1 MSQEPEP
8 SPWAVPGSAPVPEP
22 PVYLPPPPAQVMP
35 GQMLPPHVVQPGY
48 GANGQPSYGGPA
60 YPVPAYGAPPA
71 YGLPVPSPPP
81 RFAVPPPNYPPRPA
95 PPPPAN
101 PNAIR
106 VDAIEGTSFGVAYPA
121 IPPIPNGAA
130 ITSMV
135 AGILSILV
143 AFAVGCFGISGAQG
157 GWGPTVSGAF
167 ALLSAFV
174 GAGAIFIGVRAL
186 RIIRESRGAASGR
199 GMAIAGISCGG
210 SGAGLTVLFFL
221 LAVLAVV

>member
-1 MSQEPEP
+1 
-8 SPWAVPGSAPVPEP
+8 
-22 PVYLPPPPAQVMP
+22 MP
-35 GQMLPPHVVQPGY
+35 GQVLPPSAVQPGY
-48 GANGQPSYGGPA
+48 GSNGQPSYGGPA
-60 YPVPAYGAPPA
+60 YPMPSYGPPPG
-71 YGLPVPSPPP
+71 YGQYGGPPVPFPPPPQP
-81 RFAVPPPNYPPRPA
+81 RFAAPPPRPA
-95 PPPPAN
+95 PPN

-130 ITSMV
+130 ITSLV

-143 AFAVGCFGISGAQG
+143 AFTVGCFGLTGAKG

-186 RIIRESRGAASGR
+186 RVIRASRGAASGR

-210 SGAGLTVLFFL
+210 SGVGLTVLFFL

>member
-1 MSQEPEP
+1 
-8 SPWAVPGSAPVPEP
+8 
-22 PVYLPPPPAQVMP
+22 MP
-35 GQMLPPHVVQPGY
+35 GQMLPPSAVQPGY
-48 GANGQPSYGGPA
+48 GSSGQPSYGGPA
-60 YPVPAYGAPPA
+60 YPAPAYPA
-71 YGLPVPSPPP
+71 QSYPAQSYPAQSYPGPGYGPPSPPAP
-81 RFAVPPPNYPPRPA
+81 RFAAPPPNYPQRPA
-95 PPPPAN
+95 PPPPPSN

-106 VDAIEGTSFGVAYPA
+106 VDAIEGTNFGVAYPA

-143 AFAVGCFGISGAQG
+143 AFAVGCFGITGSRG
-157 GWGPTVSGAF
+157 GWGPTVAGAF

-186 RIIRESRGAASGR
+186 RVIREARGAASGR

-210 SGAGLTVLFFL
+210 SGAGLTALFFL
-221 LAVLAVV
+221 LAVVAVA

>member
-1 MSQEPEP
+1 VSQEPEP
-8 SPWAVPGSAPVPEP
+8 SPWAVPGSTPATEP
-22 PVYLPPPPAQVMP
+22 PAYQHPPPAQVMP
-35 GQMLPPHVVQPGY
+35 GQVLPPYAVQPGY
-48 GANGQPSYGGPA
+48 GPTVQPSYGGPA
-60 YPVPAYGAPPA
+60 YPPYPPPA
-71 YGLPVPSPPP
+71 YPPPP
-81 RFAVPPPNYPPRPA
+81 RFPAPVPNYPRPPRPPQA
-95 PPPPAN
+95 SPT
-101 PNAIR
+101 AIR
-106 VDAIEGTSFGVAYPA
+106 VDAIEGTNFGVAYPA
-121 IPPIPNGAA
+121 IPATPNGAA

-143 AFAVGCFGISGAQG
+143 SFAVGCFGISGAQG

-186 RIIRESRGAASGR
+186 RVIRESAGAASGR

-221 LAVLAVV
+221 VAVVAVL

>member
-1 MSQEPEP
+1 
-8 SPWAVPGSAPVPEP
+8 
-22 PVYLPPPPAQVMP
+22 MP
-35 GQMLPPHVVQPGY
+35 GQVLPPYAVQPGY
-48 GANGQPSYGGPA
+48 GPTGQPSYGGPA
-60 YPVPAYGAPPA
+60 YPLPSYGPPPG
-71 YGLPVPSPPP
+71 YGQYGGPPMRPPPPPP
-81 RFAVPPPNYPPRPA
+81 RFAPPPPPRPA
-95 PPPPAN
+95 PAN

-143 AFAVGCFGISGAQG
+143 AFAVGCFGITGAEG

-167 ALLSAFV
+167 ALLAAFV

-186 RIIRESRGAASGR
+186 RLVRESRGAASGR
-199 GMAIAGISCGG
+199 GLAIAGISCGG
-210 SGAGLTVLFFL
+210 SGVGLTVLFFL

>member
-1 MSQEPEP
+1 MLPLPPFCPGHGWNGHP
-8 SPWAVPGSAPVPEP
+8 SYAAPAYPTP
-22 PVYLPPPPAQVMP
+22 AYPAPAIPPPPYP
-35 GQMLPPHVVQPGY
+35 S
-48 GANGQPSYGGPA
+48 PSYQVPDYGP
-60 YPVPAYGAPPA
+60 
-71 YGLPVPSPPP
+71 PSAPPP

-95 PPPPAN
+95 PPAPPPN

-106 VDAIEGTSFGVAYPA
+106 VDAIEGTNFGVAYPA

-143 AFAVGCFGISGAQG
+143 SFAVGCFGISGAQG

-174 GAGAIFIGVRAL
+174 GVGAIFIGVRAL
-186 RIIRESRGAASGR
+186 RVIRGSAGAASGR

-221 LAVLAVV
+221 VAVLAVL